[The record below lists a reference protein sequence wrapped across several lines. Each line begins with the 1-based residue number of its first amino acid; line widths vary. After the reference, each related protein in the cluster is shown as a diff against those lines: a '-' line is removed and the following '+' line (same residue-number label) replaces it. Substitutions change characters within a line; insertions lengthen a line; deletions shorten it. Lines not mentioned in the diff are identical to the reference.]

1 MNAIHAFQPI
11 YAIAGFAVGMLV
23 GMTGVGGGSLMTP
36 VLILLFGIHPA
47 TAVGTDLLYAAVTKT
62 AGSVV
67 HGFNRTVDWA
77 VVGRL
82 ATGSVPMTVVTI
94 VALSYVDI
102 NGAAARELIAGV
114 LTVALFVTALTL
126 IFRDKIVGR
135 YAARIGS
142 LAPKRIAAITVGVGA
157 VLGVLVSISS
167 VGAGAI
173 GVTALILLYP
183 KLPTARIVG
192 SDIAHAVP
200 LTLVAGI
207 GHWFLG
213 SIDLQVVMLLI
224 LGSVP
229 GILVG
234 SYAAAPDPGVRAPH
248 RARGG
253 AARRGDQAVLGLFSL
268 IDERHSANHCAA
280 LTRLRFKSARGC
292 RWACRSDADRC
303 HGPRATPW
311 PVRAPD
317 RGGGPFAKTSR
328 NDSSRSDGPPRARRD
343 N

>member
-82 ATGSVPMTVVTI
+82 AAGSVPMTVLTI

-126 IFRDKIVGR
+126 IFRDKIIGR
-135 YAARIGS
+135 YAARISS

-173 GVTALILLYP
+173 GVTAVILLYP

-213 SIDLQVVMLLI
+213 SINLDVLASLL

-234 SYAAAPDPGVRAPH
+234 SYAAARIPEFALRIVLAAALLVVATKLSLGFFPSSANVIAQTIAPH
-248 RARGG
+248 
-253 AARRGDQAVLGLFSL
+253 
-268 IDERHSANHCAA
+268 
-280 LTRLRFKSARGC
+280 
-292 RWACRSDADRC
+292 
-303 HGPRATPW
+303 
-311 PVRAPD
+311 
-317 RGGGPFAKTSR
+317 
-328 NDSSRSDGPPRARRD
+328 
-343 N
+343 

>member
-82 ATGSVPMTVVTI
+82 AAGSVPMTVLTI

-135 YAARIGS
+135 YAALIGS

-213 SIDLQVVMLLI
+213 SINLDVLASLL

-229 GILVG
+229 GIVLG
-234 SYAAAPDPGVRAPH
+234 SYAAARIPEFALRI
-248 RARGG
+248 
-253 AARRGDQAVLGLFSL
+253 VL
-268 IDERHSANHCAA
+268 AAA
-280 LTRLRFKSARGC
+280 LVVVATKLSLGFFPSSTNVIAQTI
-292 RWACRSDADRC
+292 A
-303 HGPRATPW
+303 PR
-311 PVRAPD
+311 
-317 RGGGPFAKTSR
+317 
-328 NDSSRSDGPPRARRD
+328 
-343 N
+343 

>member
-82 ATGSVPMTVVTI
+82 AAGSVPMTVLTI

-135 YAARIGS
+135 YAALIGS

-157 VLGVLVSISS
+157 VLGVLVSFSS

-213 SIDLQVVMLLI
+213 SINLDVLASLL

-229 GILVG
+229 GIVLG
-234 SYAAAPDPGVRAPH
+234 SYAAARIPEFALRI
-248 RARGG
+248 
-253 AARRGDQAVLGLFSL
+253 VL
-268 IDERHSANHCAA
+268 AAA
-280 LTRLRFKSARGC
+280 LVVVATKLSLGFFPSSTNVIAQTI
-292 RWACRSDADRC
+292 A
-303 HGPRATPW
+303 PR
-311 PVRAPD
+311 
-317 RGGGPFAKTSR
+317 
-328 NDSSRSDGPPRARRD
+328 
-343 N
+343 

>member
-82 ATGSVPMTVVTI
+82 AAGSVPMTVLTI

-157 VLGVLVSISS
+157 VLGVLVSFSS

-213 SIDLQVVMLLI
+213 SINLDVLASLL

-229 GILVG
+229 GIVLG
-234 SYAAAPDPGVRAPH
+234 SYAAARIPEFALRIVLAAALVVVATKLSLGFFPSSTNVIAQTIAPH
-248 RARGG
+248 
-253 AARRGDQAVLGLFSL
+253 
-268 IDERHSANHCAA
+268 
-280 LTRLRFKSARGC
+280 
-292 RWACRSDADRC
+292 
-303 HGPRATPW
+303 
-311 PVRAPD
+311 
-317 RGGGPFAKTSR
+317 
-328 NDSSRSDGPPRARRD
+328 
-343 N
+343 

>member
-11 YAIAGFAVGMLV
+11 YAIAGFAIGMLV

-82 ATGSVPMTVVTI
+82 AAGSVPMTVLTI

-157 VLGVLVSISS
+157 VLGVLVSFSS

-213 SIDLQVVMLLI
+213 SINLDVLASLL

-229 GILVG
+229 GIVLG
-234 SYAAAPDPGVRAPH
+234 SYAAARIPEFALRI
-248 RARGG
+248 
-253 AARRGDQAVLGLFSL
+253 VL
-268 IDERHSANHCAA
+268 AAA
-280 LTRLRFKSARGC
+280 LVVVATKLSLGFFPSSTNVIAQTI
-292 RWACRSDADRC
+292 A
-303 HGPRATPW
+303 PR
-311 PVRAPD
+311 
-317 RGGGPFAKTSR
+317 
-328 NDSSRSDGPPRARRD
+328 
-343 N
+343 

>member
-77 VVGRL
+77 VVARL
-82 ATGSVPMTVVTI
+82 AAGSVPMTVLTI

-102 NGAAARELIAGV
+102 NGTAARELIAGV

-126 IFRDKIVGR
+126 IFRDKIIGR

-157 VLGVLVSISS
+157 VLGVLVSFSS

-213 SIDLQVVMLLI
+213 SINLDVLASLL

-234 SYAAAPDPGVRAPH
+234 SYAAARIPEFALRIVLAAALLVVATKLSLGFFPSSANVIAQTIAPH
-248 RARGG
+248 
-253 AARRGDQAVLGLFSL
+253 
-268 IDERHSANHCAA
+268 
-280 LTRLRFKSARGC
+280 
-292 RWACRSDADRC
+292 
-303 HGPRATPW
+303 
-311 PVRAPD
+311 
-317 RGGGPFAKTSR
+317 
-328 NDSSRSDGPPRARRD
+328 
-343 N
+343 

>member
-67 HGFNRTVDWA
+67 HGFNRTVDWR
-77 VVGRL
+77 VVRRL
-82 ATGSVPMTVVTI
+82 ATGSVPMTVLTI

-126 IFRDKIVGR
+126 IFRDKIIGR
-135 YAARIGS
+135 YAARISS

-200 LTLVAGI
+200 LTLVAGT

-213 SIDLQVVMLLI
+213 SINLDVLASLL

-229 GILVG
+229 GIVLG
-234 SYAAAPDPGVRAPH
+234 SYAAARIPEFALRIVLAAALVVVATKLSLGFFPTSTNVIAQTIAPH
-248 RARGG
+248 
-253 AARRGDQAVLGLFSL
+253 
-268 IDERHSANHCAA
+268 
-280 LTRLRFKSARGC
+280 
-292 RWACRSDADRC
+292 
-303 HGPRATPW
+303 
-311 PVRAPD
+311 
-317 RGGGPFAKTSR
+317 
-328 NDSSRSDGPPRARRD
+328 
-343 N
+343 